1 MQGLKQPGEPL
12 LWVIVWVIVVV
23 VMRQKDGAFLCM
35 CVGISKQDRES
46 KKKKKWLREKEREG
60 DLTSALLEMGFLW
73 MGELGEG
80 WEHIKSHFQ
89 FVAGS

>member
-1 MQGLKQPGEPL
+1 
-12 LWVIVWVIVVV
+12 
-23 VMRQKDGAFLCM
+23 M
-35 CVGISKQDRES
+35 CACVS
-46 KKKKKWLREKEREG
+46 KKGESGREPEQEAAGER

-80 WEHIKSHFQ
+80 YKHIKSHFQ

>member
-1 MQGLKQPGEPL
+1 MIKGK
-12 LWVIVWVIVVV
+12 
-23 VMRQKDGAFLCM
+23 KALCV
-35 CVGISKQDRES
+35 CISKSEKVKENKIKRTRE
-46 KKKKKWLREKEREG
+46 R

-80 WEHIKSHFQ
+80 REHIKSHFQ

>member
-1 MQGLKQPGEPL
+1 MEGNQSR
-12 LWVIVWVIVVV
+12 
-23 VMRQKDGAFLCM
+23 RQQERA
-35 CVGISKQDRES
+35 RE
-46 KKKKKWLREKEREG
+46 R

-80 WEHIKSHFQ
+80 YKHIKSHFQ